1 MSYLTRYPQMWKIAH
16 WAQHWA
22 PMIRSE
28 DVRLSKP
35 GVKLAVRMTTKDNL
49 AISWTPHIPA
59 DAVVPDELRTWI
71 AELHQPMGYN
81 TPGNDLYFISDAGR
95 LRDHLENGGD
105 IGDPVLASL
114 LVAAL
119 QHIIADLPR
128 KLEHM
133 VDAWWQ
139 NYLIVCE
146 ADPDKEVEAQ
156 FHIYDGWHFRLDHN
170 EDLTHD
176 AEAKTGMRQQ
186 DLQGA
191 IEDITV
197 RRPRLRRYDSIIA
210 AIAAE
215 QGINPK
221 ILKNQA
227 SLYAEKSEMIKS
239 MAAREPTKTPHP
251 LKGYYRRNQHAV

>member
-1 MSYLTRYPQMWKIAH
+1 MWEIAH

-22 PMIRSE
+22 PMIRNE

-71 AELHQPMGYN
+71 SELHQPLGYN
-81 TPGNDLYFISDAGR
+81 TPGNDLYFINDAGR

-128 KLEHM
+128 K
-133 VDAWWQ
+133 DASTWSMHGGKTTSS
-139 NYLIVCE
+139 YAKLIQTKKSKPSFTFTMAGTSVS
-146 ADPDKEVEAQ
+146 
-156 FHIYDGWHFRLDHN
+156 
-170 EDLTHD
+170 
-176 AEAKTGMRQQ
+176 
-186 DLQGA
+186 
-191 IEDITV
+191 ITM
-197 RRPRLRRYDSIIA
+197 
-210 AIAAE
+210 
-215 QGINPK
+215 K
-221 ILKNQA
+221 I
-227 SLYAEKSEMIKS
+227 S
-239 MAAREPTKTPHP
+239 PTMQKRKP
-251 LKGYYRRNQHAV
+251 V